1 MALRNR
7 ELHARNDDDIHTAL
21 SRAVMWR
28 PVPNK
33 LAVVIEE
40 ICSVVTLNSFI
51 PDQISSRA
59 TRANEN
65 LWENGPEGVTAYNL
79 VVCPPK
85 VTKLKTVYKC

>member
-28 PVPNK
+28 PVIDE
-33 LAVVIEE
+33 V
-40 ICSVVTLNSFI
+40 CSVVTLNFFI

-65 LWENGPEGVTAYNL
+65 LWENGLEGVTAYNL